1 MWKIREKSLNIGGRG
16 QVKVVYISWKARKQW
31 GPGEINCIFLRFKHS
46 EERGQRYT
54 PIYVTI
60 FLKQDISLIRDISK
74 GLVSRPM

>member
-16 QVKVVYISWKARKQW
+16 QVKVVYISLKARKQR
-31 GPGEINCIFLRFKHS
+31 GPGEINCIFLRIKVS
-46 EERGQRYT
+46 EERGQCYT

>member
-1 MWKIREKSLNIGGRG
+1 MWKIREKSLNIGGRA
-16 QVKVVYISWKARKQW
+16 QVKVVYISWKARKQR
-31 GPGEINCIFLRFKHS
+31 GPGEINCIFLRIKVS
-46 EERGQRYT
+46 EERGQCYT